1 MQQASEFFLCAS
13 QPARNNR
20 LVLRQI
26 WWEKP
31 DLGWLKLNTDASSN
45 AALGLAAGG
54 GLIRDASGN
63 WVIGFT
69 RKLGRLNSFT
79 AKAWALR
86 DGLLLCCNLKLSAV
100 VVELDAKALV
110 DALSNPSYSNSVIS
124 PLFDDCKLLA
134 SQIPHL
140 RLKHIY
146 REANKCADRLANLGL
161 SQQPDFVVHYSP
173 PVGLV
178 SVVADDCLGV
188 VCSRLYPAS
197 QFLLIILP
205 SYQKNKKKRNIF
217 GMDH

>member
-1 MQQASEFFLCAS
+1 MVFTNKGVNPYLYKIISLQASEFFLCAS

-79 AKAWALR
+79 AEAWALR

-161 SQQPDFVVHYSP
+161 S
-173 PVGLV
+173 
-178 SVVADDCLGV
+178 
-188 VCSRLYPAS
+188 
-197 QFLLIILP
+197 
-205 SYQKNKKKRNIF
+205 
-217 GMDH
+217 

>member
-13 QPARNNR
+13 QPTRNNR

-140 RLKHIY
+140 ASSIFIVRRINVLIDQLIQVFPSS
-146 REANKCADRLANLGL
+146 RILL
-161 SQQPDFVVHYSP
+161 SIIPLLWVWFLLLLMTAWVWFVVGS
-173 PVGLV
+173 
-178 SVVADDCLGV
+178 
-188 VCSRLYPAS
+188 
-197 QFLLIILP
+197 ILP
-205 SYQKNKKKRNIF
+205 VSF
-217 GMDH
+217 F